1 MRHRRLLPA
10 VSLGVLTLAALA
22 ACGGN
27 TATGPAPAADLSGTY
42 GLVSITFQGNP
53 AIGPPTATGR
63 LVLTKTTY
71 NVTLDIKPPLVPEQV
86 IVDSGTYSI
95 SGNAWSQSSL
105 VNPVQ
110 SVGTYTLSH
119 DTLTVNVTT
128 VGMQVEN
135 VWKKQ

>member
-1 MRHRRLLPA
+1 MTHRRRLPA
-10 VSLGVLTLAALA
+10 VSLGVLALAALA
-22 ACGGN
+22 ACGG
-27 TATGPAPAADLSGTY
+27 TSATQPASAADLSGTY
-42 GLVSITFQGNP
+42 GLVSITFQGQQT
-53 AIGPPTATGR
+53 IGPPTAIGR

-71 NVTLDIKPPLVPEQV
+71 NVTLDIKPPLFPEQI

-128 VGMQVEN
+128 VGLQVEN